1 MAGALD
7 MNDFSNWVPTRIFWR
22 DARPMVDWAYLGT
35 RRFTDP
41 FFAQTIQPCLRHPA
55 DLLFRHQTPLEELSE
70 IAATQPSLPPTG
82 FIFHMSRCGSTL
94 TSQMLAALPSNLVLS
109 EVEPIDDILNSY
121 FKHPQ
126 VTEEQRVQWL
136 LALVKV
142 LTWQRSPTERNVF
155 IKLDCWHVL
164 FLPLIQRAFPDVPWI
179 YQYREPVE
187 VMASAMKQLGRQMI
201 PGVLDASLFG
211 WDVATVQ
218 KMSLYEYTARVLAK
232 LCEAA
237 LIETQAGRGKLLNYE
252 QLPAVW
258 PALMEHWRVTF
269 SAEENQRML
278 AATEMNAKNPA
289 LPFVSDSEAKRKSV
303 PPELRELT
311 QKWMADVYQKLEA
324 QRKLQGFS

>member
-1 MAGALD
+1 MK
-7 MNDFSNWVPTRIFWR
+7 DFFGWVPMRIFWR
-22 DARPMVDWAYLGT
+22 DAQPIVDWAFLGT

-55 DLLFRHQTPLEELSE
+55 DLLFRHQTPLETLGE
-70 IAATQPSLPPTG
+70 IAATQPSLRPTG

-109 EVEPIDDILNSY
+109 EVDPIDDILNAH
-121 FKHPQ
+121 FKHPH

-136 LALVKV
+136 RSLVTALA
-142 LTWQRSPTERNVF
+142 WRRSPTEKNVF
-155 IKLDCWHVL
+155 IKLDCWHVM
-164 FLPLIQRAFPDVPWI
+164 FLPLIQRAFPGVPWI

-201 PGVLDASLFG
+201 PGVMDASLFG
-211 WDVATVQ
+211 WDAATVG
-218 KMSLYEYTARVLAK
+218 KMSLFEYTAKVLAK

-237 LIETQAGRGKLLNYE
+237 LAEAQAGRGKLLNYQ

-258 PALMEHWRVTF
+258 PALMEHWRVNF

-278 AATEMNAKNPA
+278 AATEMNAKNPV
-289 LPFVSDSEAKRKSV
+289 LPFAADSEDKRRFVS
-303 PPELRELT
+303 PEIRELT
-311 QKWMADVYQKLEA
+311 QRWLEDVYQKLEA
-324 QRKLQGFS
+324 QRMVLGFATTPP